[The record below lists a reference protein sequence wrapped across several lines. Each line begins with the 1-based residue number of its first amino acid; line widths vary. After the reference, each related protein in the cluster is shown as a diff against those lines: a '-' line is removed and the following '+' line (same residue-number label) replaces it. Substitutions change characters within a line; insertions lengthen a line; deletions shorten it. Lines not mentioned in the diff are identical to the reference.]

1 MISLSFFF
9 LFSLNQKLER
19 KQHSGAYTILSRD
32 HIWLANSVS
41 NNRYPVCLV
50 YTFKCSLPLK
60 DTGNSNVLVS
70 FLVRLILPKPYALIL
85 IFALHHFIFPKRE
98 KRPLDHSVAL
108 PLADVNFQVYSNF
121 CVSLDLYVCSS
132 LVLR

>member
-1 MISLSFFF
+1 M
-9 LFSLNQKLER
+9 
-19 KQHSGAYTILSRD
+19 
-32 HIWLANSVS
+32 
-41 NNRYPVCLV
+41 CLV

-132 LVLR
+132 LVLRSACFGPSMVISLFNHSHLFLLVKLIPHDADLVQISCKRL